1 MLVKKIKNNTTYRRI
16 GIAIIDAFFVVIGY
30 FATFL
35 FTDNVEKIVSNAF
48 INTVI
53 VAVIVYIAVFYLLKV
68 YKSITKYSGVRDYV
82 VIGFCCIISSSLL
95 STFNQLSNIVIYGI
109 KRSILAAFITG
120 FCCVAYRVL
129 IRSILDGT
137 IRLRRSKKK
146 KEKILIIGGGSVAAR
161 VIKNVFSSIKEEY
174 KIIGIIDDNES
185 KIKCC
190 INGVEILGDRNKI
203 IETCEKNKIDL
214 ILFSIA
220 KIDAENQ
227 KEILNIC
234 SRTKAKIKIIPNIEE
249 IIKNDIPIK
258 LSEFKDVEIEDL
270 LGRQPIKLDDNDISK
285 FIKQKTVLVTGGGG
299 SIGSELCRQI
309 ASFEPKKLVMVD
321 IYENALYEI
330 ERELRKKYPQ
340 LQLET
345 IISSVRDKRRINEIF
360 EMYIPEIVFH
370 TAAHKH
376 VPLMETVPGEAIKN
390 NVFGTL
396 NVANASVKNNVKK
409 FILISTDK
417 AVNPTSIM
425 GATKRICEMI
435 IQAKNTESSTEFVA
449 VRFGNVLGS
458 NGSVIPIFKNQIK
471 EGGPI
476 TVTHKDI
483 TRYFM
488 TISEAV
494 GLILQAIT
502 FASGGE
508 IFVLDMGEPVKI
520 YDLAENLIRLAG
532 HEPNVDIKIELT
544 GLRPG
549 EKLYEEL
556 LVSEEGLVKTMHEKI
571 MVSRI
576 MDFDK
581 KSLEIG
587 LKNLKGLVNTTST
600 KKEYI
605 RAVKKIVPSFIEL
618 SETTKKS
625 NDNNK
630 SNNVK
635 KLGYI
640 INVNEKNNKIENRK
654 VGNL

>member
-1 MLVKKIKNNTTYRRI
+1 MLAEKIKNNVVYRKI
-16 GIAIIDAFFVVIGY
+16 GLTIVDGIFVVFGY

-35 FTDNVEKIVSNAF
+35 FTNDVEEIMSIPF
-48 INTVI
+48 INTIIAALVI
-53 VAVIVYIAVFYLLKV
+53 YISIFCILKV

-95 STFNQLSNIVIYGI
+95 STFNQLSSIVIYGI
-109 KRSILAAFITG
+109 KRGILAAFITG

-137 IRLRRSKKK
+137 ISLRRSKKR
-146 KEKILIIGGGSVAAR
+146 KERILIVGGGSVAAR
-161 VIKNVFSSIKEEY
+161 VIKNVFSSLREEY

-185 KIKCC
+185 KINCY
-190 INGVEILGDRNKI
+190 INGVEILGGRDKI
-203 IETCEKNKIDL
+203 IEICEKNKIDL

-220 KIDAENQ
+220 KVDAANQ

-258 LSEFKDVEIEDL
+258 VSEFKDVEIEDL
-270 LGRQPIKLDDNDISK
+270 LGRQPIKLDSKEISS
-285 FIKQKTVLVTGGGG
+285 FIKDKVVLVTGGGG

-309 ASFEPKKLVMVD
+309 ACFEPKKLVMVD
-321 IYENALYEI
+321 IYENTLYDI
-330 ERELRKKYPQ
+330 ERELRKKFPNMD
-340 LQLET
+340 LET
-345 IISSVRDKRRINEIF
+345 IISSVRDKIRVNEIF
-360 EMYIPEIVFH
+360 EKYTPEIVFH
-370 TAAHKH
+370 AAAHKH

-409 FILISTDK
+409 FILISSDK

-458 NGSVIPIFKNQIK
+458 NGSVIPIFKKQIK
-471 EGGPI
+471 EGGPV
-476 TVTHKDI
+476 TVTHRDI

-488 TISEAV
+488 TIPEAV

-532 HEPNVDIKIELT
+532 FEPNVDIKIEVT
-544 GLRPG
+544 GLRTG

-571 MVSRI
+571 MVSKI

-581 KSLEIG
+581 KTLEEN
-587 LKNLKGLVNTTST
+587 LRNLKKLVNTTRT

-605 RAVKKIVPSFIEL
+605 KAMKKIVPSFIETAG
-618 SETTKKS
+618 TTKKDV
-625 NDNNK
+625 NKKNNTDNNG
-630 SNNVK
+630 NGIK
-635 KLGYI
+635 KLGYV
-640 INVNEKNNKIENRK
+640 INVNKED
-654 VGNL
+654 VGKAI